1 MNATLRILGQR
12 LLQALPVILLASFI
26 VFGLMELVPG
36 DIAVTL
42 AGENATQE
50 HIAALRQLYRL
61 DDSFLVRYGLWLW
74 HALHGDLGRSLISQE
89 DVLNAVTRT
98 FPKTL
103 LIATGAL
110 LLAVLIGT
118 PLGIVAAV
126 RRGGWV
132 DIVVTTIASV
142 GVALPGFWLGMI
154 LVSIFALSLHWF
166 PATGAVS
173 LTDNVRGALWHA
185 ALPAIALAATS
196 VAEISRQLRGAL
208 VEVLSSQFVRT
219 LHAKGLS
226 PTAIIWRHGL
236 RNVAVTLL
244 TLTGLLFSRLLGATV
259 VMEAVFAIPGLGSL
273 IVVSTI
279 NKDFPA
285 IQGVV
290 LVLVIVVIVT
300 NLIVDL
306 LCTAID
312 PRVGRV

>member
-12 LLQALPVILLASFI
+12 LLQALPVIVLASFI

-61 DDSFLVRYGLWLW
+61 DDPFLLRYGLWLW

-118 PLGIVAAV
+118 PMGIVAAV

-132 DIVVTTIASV
+132 DTVVTTIASI

-154 LVSIFALSLHWF
+154 LVSVFALSLHWF
-166 PATGAVS
+166 PATGAVP
-173 LTDNVRGALWHA
+173 LTDNVGAALWHA
-185 ALPAIALAATS
+185 AMPAIALAATS

-279 NKDFPA
+279 NKDFPV

-290 LVLVIVVIVT
+290 LVLVMVVIVT
-300 NLIVDL
+300 NLVVDL
-306 LCTAID
+306 LCTAVD
-312 PRVGRV
+312 PRVGRA

>member
-12 LLQALPVILLASFI
+12 LLQALPVIVLASFI

-61 DDSFLVRYGLWLW
+61 DDPFLLRYGLWLW

-118 PLGIVAAV
+118 PMGIVAAV

-132 DIVVTTIASV
+132 DTVVTTIASI

-154 LVSIFALSLHWF
+154 LVSVFALSLHWF
-166 PATGAVS
+166 PATGAVP
-173 LTDNVRGALWHA
+173 LTDNVGAALWHA

-226 PTAIIWRHGL
+226 PTAIIWLHGL

-279 NKDFPA
+279 NKDFPV

-290 LVLVIVVIVT
+290 LVLVMVVIVT

-306 LCTAID
+306 LCTAVD
-312 PRVGRV
+312 PRVGRA

>member
-279 NKDFPA
+279 NKDFPV

-290 LVLVIVVIVT
+290 LVLVMVVIVT

>member
-12 LLQALPVILLASFI
+12 LLQALPVIVLASFI

-61 DDSFLVRYGLWLW
+61 DDPFLLRYGLWLW

-118 PLGIVAAV
+118 PMGIVAAV

-132 DIVVTTIASV
+132 DTVVTTIASI

-154 LVSIFALSLHWF
+154 LVSVFALSLHWF
-166 PATGAVS
+166 PATGAVP
-173 LTDNVRGALWHA
+173 LTDNVGAALWHA

-279 NKDFPA
+279 NKDFPV

-290 LVLVIVVIVT
+290 LVLVMVVIVT

>member
-12 LLQALPVILLASFI
+12 LLQALPVIVLASFI

-61 DDSFLVRYGLWLW
+61 DDPFLLRYGLWLW

-118 PLGIVAAV
+118 PMGIVAAV

-132 DIVVTTIASV
+132 DTVVTTIASI

-154 LVSIFALSLHWF
+154 LVSVFALSLHWF
-166 PATGAVS
+166 PATGAVP
-173 LTDNVRGALWHA
+173 LTDNVGAALWHA

-279 NKDFPA
+279 NKDFPV

-290 LVLVIVVIVT
+290 LVLVMVVIVT

-306 LCTAID
+306 LCTAVD
-312 PRVGRV
+312 PRVGRA

>member
-61 DDSFLVRYGLWLW
+61 DDPFLVRYGLWLW

-118 PLGIVAAV
+118 PLGMVAAV

-132 DIVVTTIASV
+132 DIVVTTIASI

-185 ALPAIALAATS
+185 TLPAIALAATS

-236 RNVAVTLL
+236 GNVAVTLL

-279 NKDFPA
+279 NKDFPV

-290 LVLVIVVIVT
+290 LVLVMVVIVT